1 VLRRVLGEGKEVPTV
16 ARDAFNRF
24 RSIALTP
31 ADGFLLSR
39 IDGKLATRDLVKLIP
54 LPIESV
60 EHSLFGLLCT
70 GVVEYR
76 SQVEARAPIPTPRSA
91 SFPRPVPAA
100 SDPQAW
106 SARSAFRPTAASD
119 DGRDTAADQGR
130 SEEDRKALEATER
143 MIVEA
148 HEGLSSKDHFEFMGI
163 SRAAIDA
170 QVKEAYFRLAKPF
183 HPDTRLDPRLAA
195 LQPKRDAV
203 FLRLGQ
209 AYEAL
214 RTASGR
220 KRYLESL
227 GHASLVQGLGATAEN
242 PVSDGAHAAW
252 LAREDLATA
261 EEHHREGR
269 YWDAIQLLE
278 NTIPR
283 LEGSERVRARVA
295 LARTQM
301 KNPNWVKRAEE
312 SLHALLQESPDSVEA
327 CLVLGELYRTG
338 QMRTRALAMYRRALD
353 IDPENRE
360 ALAGMRFLQGPQ
372 NPESGR
378 VKRLF
383 GKAG

>member
-1 VLRRVLGEGKEVPTV
+1 V
-16 ARDAFNRF
+16 
-24 RSIALTP
+24 P
-31 ADGFLLSR
+31 AD
-39 IDGKLATRDLVKLIP
+39 
-54 LPIESV
+54 
-60 EHSLFGLLCT
+60 
-70 GVVEYR
+70 
-76 SQVEARAPIPTPRSA
+76 EARS
-91 SFPRPVPAA
+91 
-100 SDPQAW
+100 
-106 SARSAFRPTAASD
+106 
-119 DGRDTAADQGR
+119 G
-130 SEEDRKALEATER
+130 EDRKALEATER
-143 MIVEA
+143 MIIEA

-163 SRAAIDA
+163 SRAATDA

-195 LQPKRDAV
+195 LQPRRDAV

-227 GHASLVQGLGATAEN
+227 GHASLGRGQGATADN

-283 LEGSERVRARVA
+283 LEGAERVRARVA
-295 LARTQM
+295 LARSQM

-312 SLHALLQESPDSVEA
+312 SLHALLQESPDSIEA
-327 CLVLGELYRTG
+327 CLVLGELYRTS

-372 NPESGR
+372 NPSETGR